1 MRGTLG
7 REGDSRCMERTI
19 SPDGSCLWLE
29 GQYRRHFYWVGIAW
43 GALGGEDV
51 LPVLD

>member
-1 MRGTLG
+1 
-7 REGDSRCMERTI
+7 MERTI

-29 GQYRRHFYWVGIAW
+29 GQHWRHFCRVDVAR
-43 GALGGEDV
+43 GALDGDDV